1 MKLERVLA
9 AADGT
14 GDVGELQVG
23 GRTLVLKRP
32 ADVRHVLLANQAV
45 YEKTPRL
52 IDARARRI
60 LGHGLFTASN
70 AEFTP
75 MRRSVQGVLRRTAVD
90 GRGDVVA
97 ACAVEALERWEG
109 RQVVELAGEL
119 WRLER
124 RIRAR
129 LLFGDDVTDA
139 LEGMLNLRRRRFARG
154 MSAPVLLPARL
165 PLAVRP
171 SARRALR
178 DGDRELTRLIE
189 RRRAE
194 PRDDLLSA
202 LLQTGI
208 PEDRVRA
215 EVAMVAA
222 AGPESLTRAQAWTL
236 WALAEHPEVAAGVQ
250 REVDRVLGRRL
261 PGGPDRERLP
271 FTEAVVSES
280 MRVRPPSPLLVRV
293 ASAADSLPTGSR
305 VGRGD
310 KVLICPA
317 ILHRDP
323 SSFSD
328 PERFDP
334 GRFSPGARESHDPFE
349 YLPFGAGPR
358 ACLGRNLAQMETV
371 LMTAIVSQRFRL
383 EPAGPG
389 PGRDPEAPPAPM
401 EPVHV
406 RVAAR

>member
-1 MKLERVLA
+1 MKLGRVLA
-9 AADGT
+9 AAEGP

-32 ADVRHVLLANQAV
+32 ADVRHVLLVNQAL

-52 IDARARRI
+52 IGARGRRI

-70 AEFTP
+70 AEFPP
-75 MRRSVQGVLRRTAVD
+75 MRRPVQGVLRRTAVD
-90 GRGDVVA
+90 GRGGVVA
-97 ACAVEALERWEG
+97 SCAVEALERWEG
-109 RQVVELAGEL
+109 RELVELAGEL

-124 RIRAR
+124 RVRAR

-139 LEGMLNLRRRRFARG
+139 LERMLTLRRRSFARG
-154 MSAPVLLPARL
+154 MSAPVLLPAAL
-165 PLAVRP
+165 PVAVRP

-178 DGDRELTRLIE
+178 EGDRELARLIE

-202 LLQTGI
+202 LLRIGI
-208 PEDRVRA
+208 PDDQVRA

-222 AGPESLTRAQAWTL
+222 AGPESVTRAQAWTL

-250 REVDRVLGRRL
+250 REVDRVLDGRR
-261 PGGPDRERLP
+261 PTGADRERLP
-271 FTEAVVSES
+271 YTEAVVSES

-293 ASAADSLPTGSR
+293 ASAADSLPTGTR
-305 VGRGD
+305 VRRGD

-323 SSFSD
+323 ASFSD

-334 GRFSPGARESHDPFE
+334 GRFSPEAGQAHDPFK
-349 YLPFGAGPR
+349 YMPFGAGPR

-401 EPVHV
+401 EPVRV
-406 RVAAR
+406 RLTAR

>member
-1 MKLERVLA
+1 MKLGRVMA
-9 AADGT
+9 AAEGP

-32 ADVRHVLLANQAV
+32 ADVRYVLLVNQAV

-52 IDARARRI
+52 IRARARRI

-70 AEFTP
+70 AEFAP
-75 MRRSVQGVLRRTAVD
+75 MRRPVQGVLRRTAVD
-90 GRGDVVA
+90 GRGDVLA
-97 ACAVEALERWEG
+97 SCAVEALERWERG
-109 RQVVELAGEL
+109 QVVELAGEL

-124 RIRAR
+124 RVRAR
-129 LLFGDDVTDA
+129 LLFGADATDA
-139 LEGMLNLRRRRFARG
+139 LERMLTRRRRRFASG
-154 MSAPVLLPARL
+154 LAAPVLLPAAL
-165 PLAVRP
+165 PVAVRP

-178 DGDRELTRLIE
+178 EGDRELTRLIE

-208 PEDRVRA
+208 PDAQVRA

-222 AGPESLTRAQAWTL
+222 AGPESVTRAQAWTL
-236 WALAEHPEVAAGVQ
+236 WALAEHPEVAAGVH
-250 REVDRVLGRRL
+250 REVDRVLDGRR
-261 PGGPDRERLP
+261 PTGADRERLP
-271 FTEAVVSES
+271 YTEAVVSES

-293 ASAADSLPTGSR
+293 ASADDTLPTGTR
-305 VGRGD
+305 QRGGD

-323 SSFSD
+323 SSFPD

-334 GRFSPGARESHDPFE
+334 GRFSAGAGRAHDRFE
-349 YLPFGAGPR
+349 YVPFGAGPR
-358 ACLGRNLAQMETV
+358 ACLGRNLAQLETV
-371 LMTAIVSQRFRL
+371 LMTAMVAQRFGL
-383 EPAGPG
+383 KPVGPG

-401 EPVHV
+401 EPVQI
-406 RVAAR
+406 RLTAR